1 MTTEKTR
8 PVSTRLTLEEFAK
21 VRDCLI
27 EQGVPENQLMTNS
40 NIVKTALLMIIVN
53 SHNSKSEASS
63 ESTDIIR
70 QLWKVKR
77 PDEFY

>member
-1 MTTEKTR
+1 MTEKTR

-40 NIVKTALLMIIVN
+40 NIVKTALLITIVN
-53 SHNSKSEASS
+53 SFDSKSDASS

-77 PDEFY
+77 S